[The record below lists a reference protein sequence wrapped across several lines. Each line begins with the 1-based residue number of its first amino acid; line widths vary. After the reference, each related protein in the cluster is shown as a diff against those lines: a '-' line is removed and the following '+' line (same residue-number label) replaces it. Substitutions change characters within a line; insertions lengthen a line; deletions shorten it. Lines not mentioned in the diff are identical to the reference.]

1 MSFLLMS
8 EAPETKASYGEVAGE
23 VVAPVS
29 PQARLD
35 LMSPQLGKSLGMEA
49 AIRLSEMSVQDDSG
63 FTF

>member
-1 MSFLLMS
+1 MS
-8 EAPETKASYGEVAGE
+8 EAPETKASYGEVTGE

-29 PQARLD
+29 LQAKLD

-49 AIRLSEMSVQDDSG
+49 AIRRSETIVPDESG